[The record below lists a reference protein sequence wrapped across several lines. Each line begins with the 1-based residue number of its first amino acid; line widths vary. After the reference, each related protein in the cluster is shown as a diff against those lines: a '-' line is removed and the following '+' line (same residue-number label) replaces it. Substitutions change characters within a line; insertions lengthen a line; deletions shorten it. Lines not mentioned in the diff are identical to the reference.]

1 MCYNITMEEK
11 FVEMSLTPVNLKS
24 NNIGEIIELTFNIGG
39 VFCPISTLLG
49 LGVGAYNKKLAQD
62 NLDLLA
68 SSLNNLIHNQDFLLK
83 RLKKLEKENQRL
95 CNVVYKCNDKI
106 EETASNLVNQE
117 QVIINIKEKTEDELR
132 SFSFN
137 LQDII
142 NTTIKEKSKV
152 KIEKYSEY
160 IVKTILDDVIFSP
173 GDKFKYIRNVIK
185 SLSKNDVDVLI
196 FMDKQNC
203 NVYDGQFSNI
213 HDGKYSVE
221 LDDFLSIQKLIK
233 LGLVEFETEFFVP
246 DRYLIEEGVRLPV
259 DKSYCLTS
267 FYYSIKKYLYK

>member
-1 MCYNITMEEK
+1 MEEK

-152 KIEKYSEY
+152 KKEKYFVDYDKE
-160 IVKTILDDVIFSP
+160 TTLD
-173 GDKFKYIRNVIK
+173 K
-185 SLSKNDVDVLI
+185 L
-196 FMDKQNC
+196 
-203 NVYDGQFSNI
+203 
-213 HDGKYSVE
+213 VE
-221 LDDFLSIQKLIK
+221 LFADINALHPFREPNGIRY
-233 LGLVEFETEFFVP
+233 FF
-246 DRYLIEEGVRLPV
+246 YL
-259 DKSYCLTS
+259 
-267 FYYSIKKYLYK
+267 

>member
-1 MCYNITMEEK
+1 MEEK

-173 GDKFKYIRNVIK
+173 GDKFKYILNVIK

>member
-173 GDKFKYIRNVIK
+173 GDKFKYILNVIK

>member
-173 GDKFKYIRNVIK
+173 GDKFKYILNVIK

-221 LDDFLSIQKLIK
+221 LYDFLSIQKLIK